1 MTKVTYTL
9 TDGTVVNTL
18 REALASGQGYRATYS
33 AVKQSRA
40 KLTPKREE
48 MLATQGFVR

>member
-1 MTKVTYTL
+1 MTRVTYTL

-18 REALASGQGYRATYS
+18 REALASGQGYKAIYS
-33 AVKQSRA
+33 EVRQPRA

-48 MLATQGFVR
+48 MLTTQGFVR